1 MHSAGAAGID
11 DLLCEADGR
20 MYAAKRSRG
29 RC

>member
-11 DLLCEADGR
+11 DLLREADGR

-29 RC
+29 RR